1 MPRKIAVADGREFL
15 KSNWE
20 RLAGFVTDQKKGE
33 PQPPVQRPSD
43 KCLSIIDLPKPDKLG
58 ITTDP
63 LLDVIE
69 RRRSRRHFSA
79 DELSL
84 EELSYLLWTTQGVRE
99 TLAKT
104 AITKRT
110 VPSAGS
116 RHPLE
121 TYLSIHRVHGL
132 PQGMY
137 RYLPVGHRLCHLFP
151 GDNRDRLVEACLGQE
166 FVRQSAVTFVW
177 TAVPYRTEWRYA
189 MNAHKVILLD
199 AGHVCQNLY
208 LAAES
213 IGCGTCAIGAYSQ
226 ESVDDLIGV
235 DGKDEF
241 AVYLAPVGRLE

>member
-1 MPRKIAVADGREFL
+1 MPQKIVVAEGREFL
-15 KSNWE
+15 RSNWE
-20 RLAGFVTDQKKGE
+20 HLVGFVTDQKKGE
-33 PQPPVQRPSD
+33 PQPPVQQPSD
-43 KCLSIIDLPKPDKLG
+43 RCLSIIDLPKPEEIDVK
-58 ITTDP
+58 TDS

-84 EELSYLLWTTQGVRE
+84 EELSFLLWTTQGVRE
-99 TLAKT
+99 TLGT
-104 AITKRT
+104 GITKRT

-121 TYLSIHRVHGL
+121 TYLSIHCVQGL
-132 PQGMY
+132 PQGIY
-137 RYLPVGHRLCHLFP
+137 RYLPIGHRLCCLSS
-151 GDNRDRLVEACLGQE
+151 GDNRERLVEAALGQE
-166 FVRQSAVTFVW
+166 FLRQSAVTFVW

-189 MNAHKVILLD
+189 MNAHKTILLD

-226 ESVDDLIGV
+226 EIVDNLIGV
-235 DGKDEF
+235 DGEDELT
-241 AVYLAPVGRLE
+241 VYLAPVGRLE